1 MSCGDALVMFTEVLA
16 PQIKDKR
23 VVVNKEQLNDAVM
36 SSPTGNS
43 EVHVEMAP
51 VTSASQKQTFLKDGE
66 IDILLLN
73 SGNVYLFQ

>member
-1 MSCGDALVMFTEVLA
+1 MTFPEVAA
-16 PQIKDKR
+16 PQNKDKR

-66 IDILLLN
+66 INVLLLN
-73 SGNVYLFQ
+73 SGIRNIYLFQ